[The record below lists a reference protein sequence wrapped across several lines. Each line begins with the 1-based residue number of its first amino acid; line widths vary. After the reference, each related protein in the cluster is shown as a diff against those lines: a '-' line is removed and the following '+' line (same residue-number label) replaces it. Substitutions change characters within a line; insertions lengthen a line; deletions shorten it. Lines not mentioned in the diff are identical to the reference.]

1 MWRAPHQS
9 ERIADFMKF
18 FRRPLVTLGVAAM
31 LPTVVFAAVSVF
43 YLLRAERERVTN
55 STVEQSRVV
64 MTLVDTQ
71 LQRHLAALEV
81 ISSSIYF
88 ENKLWGEFYGRMQRV
103 RAANPLWESIVIID
117 VPARQVVFDLRRPFG
132 EQPQIAGVHERDLQ
146 RVIGA
151 SRAMVGEIESHERP
165 VVWLYVPVREAGQV
179 NYVIAVSL
187 KSRVFQEILTAYAA
201 PDTTAGIVDANGDF
215 VARSV
220 DYTERVGTPATQY
233 VRDAI
238 RSANGG
244 LYSGMTYEGVKN
256 YTAYYV
262 SPFSGWSTHLA
273 VASGSIDTPT
283 RLSFVAA
290 GIAALGGLVL
300 GGFLV
305 VLVLRDIAEGR
316 RAEEMLRQSQKM
328 EAIGQLTGGIAHDF
342 NNLLT
347 AVIGNLD
354 MIRTRAAGN
363 DRLQRMADNA
373 LEAARKGAKL
383 SSQLLAFSRSQ
394 RMNIGPVDLAQLLGG
409 MSGLL
414 AQSVGPSVRVDVRV
428 DEDARFVVSDGNQLE
443 LALLNLAVNA
453 RDAMPEGGTL
463 TIKARH
469 AEDPERRLPHVE
481 LAVCDTGS
489 GMTEEVRAR
498 AIEPFYTTKPTGQGT
513 GLGLSQVYAVTRES
527 GGSLTIDSEP
537 GRGTTVRMM
546 LPAGAPPIVRT
557 DAEAP
562 PATTVPGAQ
571 SREQTRVLVVD
582 DDKLVRRFMA
592 ESLRSLQYH
601 VTEAE
606 SGAEALATMERERF
620 ELLVVDFAM
629 PGMNGADAARAA
641 QERQPGI
648 KVLIVSGYADSAV
661 VEAALGTARQLRKPF
676 DLAEL
681 GAAVAETLA
690 DVR

>member
-1 MWRAPHQS
+1 
-9 ERIADFMKF
+9 MKF
-18 FRRPLVTLGVAAM
+18 FRRPLVTLGLAAM

-81 ISSSIYF
+81 ISSSVYF
-88 ENKLWGEFYGRMQRV
+88 ENKQWAEFYGRMQRV
-103 RAANPLWESIVIID
+103 RAANPLWESVVIID

-132 EQPQIAGVHERDLQ
+132 EQPPIDGVHERDLQ

-151 SRAMVGEIESHERP
+151 SRAIAGEIESHERP
-165 VVWLYVPVREAGQV
+165 VVWLYVPVREAGQIT
-179 NYVIAVSL
+179 YVIAVSL
-187 KSRVFQEILTAYAA
+187 KSRVFQEILTAYAT

-220 DYTERVGTPATQY
+220 DYRERVGTPATQY
-233 VRDAI
+233 VRDAV
-238 RSANGG
+238 RNANGG
-244 LYSGMTYEGVKN
+244 LYSGTTYEGLKN

-394 RMNIGPVDLAQLLGG
+394 RMNVGPVDLAQLLNG

-414 AQSVGPSVRVDVRV
+414 TQSVGPSVRVDVRV

-463 TIKARH
+463 TITARH

-481 LAVCDTGS
+481 LAVTDTGS

-557 DAEAP
+557 DVEAP

-582 DDKLVRRFMA
+582 DDRLVRRFMTD
-592 ESLRSLQYH
+592 SLRSLQYH

-606 SGAEALATMERERF
+606 SGAQALATMERERF
-620 ELLVVDFAM
+620 DLLVVDFAM
-629 PGMNGADAARAA
+629 PGMNGAAAARAA

-648 KVLIVSGYADSAV
+648 KVLMVSGYADSAA

-681 GAAVAETLA
+681 GAAVADTLA

>member
-1 MWRAPHQS
+1 MT
-9 ERIADFMKF
+9 F
-18 FRRPLVTLGVAAM
+18 FRRSLVTLGVAAM

-55 STVEQSRVV
+55 STIAQSEYV

-71 LQRHLAALEV
+71 LQRHLAALDV
-81 ISSSIYF
+81 LSSSIYF
-88 ENKLWGEFYGRMQRV
+88 ETRNWSEFYWRVQRLL
-103 RAANPLWESIVIID
+103 AANPLWESIVLID
-117 VPARQVVFDLRRPFG
+117 SQRREEVFDLHRPFG
-132 EQPQIAGVHERDLQ
+132 APRPIAPVHEHDLR
-146 RVIGA
+146 RVLTSGTA
-151 SRAMVGEIESHERP
+151 LVGDIESHEHP
-165 VVWLYVPVREAGQV
+165 VVWLYVPARVDGKITH
-179 NYVIAVSL
+179 VIAVSL
-187 KSRVFQEILTAYAA
+187 KSSILQNTLTAYAS
-201 PDTTAGIVDANGDF
+201 PDATGAIVDADGDF
-215 VARSV
+215 VARTL
-220 DYTERVGTPATQY
+220 DYHARVGTPATQY
-233 VRDAI
+233 VRDAV
-238 RSANGG
+238 RNGKGG
-244 LYSGMTYEGVKN
+244 LYSGTTYEGLKN
-256 YTAYYV
+256 YTAYFV
-262 SPFSGWSTHLA
+262 SPTSGWSTHLA

-290 GIAALGGLVL
+290 GIAALGGLAL
-300 GGFLV
+300 GGFLI
-305 VLVLRDIAEGR
+305 VLVLRDIAERR

-394 RMNIGPVDLAQLLGG
+394 RMNVGPVDLEQLLGG

-414 AQSVGPSVRVDVRV
+414 AQSVGTSVRVDVRV
-428 DEDARFVVSDGNQLE
+428 DEDARFVVSDANQLE

-469 AEDPERRLPHVE
+469 VEDTERRLPHVE
-481 LAVCDTGS
+481 LAVSDTGT

-513 GLGLSQVYAVTRES
+513 GLGLSQVYAVARES
-527 GGSLTIDSEP
+527 GGSLHIDSEP
-537 GRGTTVRMM
+537 ERGTTVRMM
-546 LPAGAPPIVRT
+546 LPAGTPPLVRT
-557 DAEAP
+557 DVEAP
-562 PATTVPGAQ
+562 PSTTVPGAQ
-571 SREQTRVLVVD
+571 SREPTRVLVVD

-606 SGAEALATMERERF
+606 SGTQALATMERERF
-620 ELLVVDFAM
+620 ALLVVDFAM

-648 KVLIVSGYADSAV
+648 KVLMVSGYADSAA

>member
-1 MWRAPHQS
+1 MT
-9 ERIADFMKF
+9 F
-18 FRRPLVTLGVAAM
+18 FRRSLVTLGVAAM

-55 STVEQSRVV
+55 STIAQSEYV

-71 LQRHLAALEV
+71 LQRHLAALDV
-81 ISSSIYF
+81 LSSSIYF
-88 ENKLWGEFYGRMQRV
+88 ETRNWSEFYWRVQRLL
-103 RAANPLWESIVIID
+103 AANPLWESIVLID
-117 VPARQVVFDLRRPFG
+117 SQRREEVFDLHRPFG
-132 EQPQIAGVHERDLQ
+132 APRPIAPVHEHDLR
-146 RVIGA
+146 RVLTSGTA
-151 SRAMVGEIESHERP
+151 LVGDIESHEHP
-165 VVWLYVPVREAGQV
+165 VVWLYVPARVDGKITH
-179 NYVIAVSL
+179 VIAVSL
-187 KSRVFQEILTAYAA
+187 KSSILQNTLTAYAS
-201 PDTTAGIVDANGDF
+201 PDATGAIVDADGDF
-215 VARSV
+215 VARTV
-220 DYTERVGTPATQY
+220 DYHARVGTPATQY

-238 RSANGG
+238 RNGKGG
-244 LYSGMTYEGVKN
+244 LYSGTTYEGLKN
-256 YTAYYV
+256 YTAYFV
-262 SPFSGWSTHLA
+262 SPTSVWSTHLA

-290 GIAALGGLVL
+290 GIAALGGLAL
-300 GGFLV
+300 GGFLI
-305 VLVLRDIAEGR
+305 VLVLRDIAERR

-394 RMNIGPVDLAQLLGG
+394 RMNVGPVDLAQLLGG

-414 AQSVGPSVRVDVRV
+414 AQSVGPSVRVDARV
-428 DEDARFVVSDGNQLE
+428 DEDARFVVSDANQLE

-469 AEDPERRLPHVE
+469 VEDTERRLPHVE
-481 LAVCDTGS
+481 LAVSDTGT

-513 GLGLSQVYAVTRES
+513 GLGLSQVYAVARES
-527 GGSLTIDSEP
+527 GGSLHIDSEP
-537 GRGTTVRMM
+537 ERGTTVRMM
-546 LPAGAPPIVRT
+546 LPAGTPPLVRT
-557 DAEAP
+557 DVEAP
-562 PATTVPGAQ
+562 PSTTVPGAQ
-571 SREQTRVLVVD
+571 SREPTRVLVVD

-606 SGAEALATMERERF
+606 SGTQALATMERERF
-620 ELLVVDFAM
+620 ALLVVDFAM

-648 KVLIVSGYADSAV
+648 KVLMVPGYADSAA

>member
-1 MWRAPHQS
+1 MR
-9 ERIADFMKF
+9 F
-18 FRRPLVTLGVAAM
+18 FRRSLIALGVAAM
-31 LPTVVFAAVSVF
+31 LPTLVFAAVSVF

-55 STVEQSRVV
+55 ATIAQSEVV

-71 LQRHLAALEV
+71 LQRHLAALDV
-81 ISSSIYF
+81 LSSSIYF
-88 ENKLWGEFYGRMQRV
+88 ETKNWREFYWRVQRLLTV
-103 RAANPLWESIVIID
+103 NPLWESIVVID
-117 VPARQVVFDLRRPFG
+117 AERREEIFDLRRRFSEPM
-132 EQPQIAGVHERDLQ
+132 PIDSVHERGLQ
-146 RVIGA
+146 RMLSAGA
-151 SRAMVGEIESHERP
+151 PLVGDIESHEHP
-165 VVWLYVPVREAGQV
+165 VVWLYVPARVDGKITH
-179 NYVIAVSL
+179 VIAASLKVSL
-187 KSRVFQEILTAYAA
+187 FQNTLTAYAA
-201 PDTTAGIVDANGDF
+201 PGATAGIVDADGDF
-215 VARSV
+215 VARTV
-220 DYTERVGTPATQY
+220 DYDERVGTPATQY

-238 RSANGG
+238 RNAKGG
-244 LYSGMTYEGVKN
+244 LYSGTTYEGLKN
-256 YTAYYV
+256 YTAYFV
-262 SPFSGWSTHLA
+262 SPSSGWSTHLA

-283 RLSFVAA
+283 RWSFVAA

-300 GGFLV
+300 GGFLI
-305 VLVLRDIAEGR
+305 VLVLRDIAERR

-354 MIRTRAAGN
+354 MIRNRAAGN

-394 RMNIGPVDLAQLLGG
+394 RMNVGPVDLAQLLGG

-414 AQSVGPSVRVDVRV
+414 VQSVGPSVRVDVRI
-428 DEDARFVVSDGNQLE
+428 DEDARFVVSDANQLE

-463 TIKARH
+463 TIKATHVRD
-469 AEDPERRLPHVE
+469 AERRLPHVE
-481 LAVCDTGS
+481 LAVSDTGF
-489 GMTEEVRAR
+489 GMTDDVRAR

-513 GLGLSQVYAVTRES
+513 GLGLSQVYAVARES
-527 GGSLTIDSEP
+527 GGTLTIDSEP
-537 GRGTTVRMM
+537 GRGTTVSML
-546 LPAGAPPIVRT
+546 LPAGAPQVVRT
-557 DAEAP
+557 DAGAQLP
-562 PATTVPGAQ
+562 TTVPGAQ
-571 SREQTRVLVVD
+571 PREQTRVLVVD
-582 DDKLVRRFMA
+582 DDRLVRRFMSD
-592 ESLRSLQYH
+592 SLRSLQYQ

-606 SGAEALATMERERF
+606 SGAQALATMERERF
-620 ELLVVDFAM
+620 SLLVVDFAM
-629 PGMNGADAARAA
+629 PGMNGAEAARLA
-641 QERQPGI
+641 QERQPDI
-648 KVLIVSGYADSAV
+648 KVLMVSGYADSAV